1 MIYWFQVNKWYV
13 SNVSEKWTAPTQEL
27 TRGAFLIDRYKTL
40 YWPPFFHNCST
51 LECHHLHVKDSTSAS
66 RKDVLGIQ
74 WGHLYSLESREGK
87 RNYSYIDRSK
97 IYFWLIF
104 SCLSYNWVVDTYKVV
119 TNIAFWM
126 KKLFVAGS
134 VVRLIFAHRKLHK
147 KALSS
152 ISWFNWRML
161 IYTNII
167 FSYTSYSDMGLMQAK
182 HLKHSGCQTEPIQLR
197 KRPWPIGLWHPAQV
211 LLHK

>member
-1 MIYWFQVNKWYV
+1 M
-13 SNVSEKWTAPTQEL
+13 
-27 TRGAFLIDRYKTL
+27 
-40 YWPPFFHNCST
+40 
-51 LECHHLHVKDSTSAS
+51 KDSTSAS

-104 SCLSYNWVVDTYKVV
+104 SCLSYSWVVDTYKVV

-167 FSYTSYSDMGLMQAK
+167 PSYSLRAGKGSRLGQRHDLQNTTLTSYYYKNIYEKVIYVYFYKNIFQDKSIHIILTFAN
-182 HLKHSGCQTEPIQLR
+182 SIT
-197 KRPWPIGLWHPAQV
+197 
-211 LLHK
+211 